1 MSTMMGMMPGIT
13 VGFVLSEKE
22 KNKSVQVVFVFMFE
36 KLKKA
41 KRLDLFTDWLA
52 ERKRFQHHDLIIRL
66 VVIEKQ

>member
-1 MSTMMGMMPGIT
+1 MMGTMPGIT

-41 KRLDLFTDWLA
+41 KRLDLFTDWPA
-52 ERKRFQHHDLIIRL
+52 GGGTDTCCEHNTDLL
-66 VVIEKQ
+66 S